1 MLKTHVSLNRNLPT
15 WGGGGGGCKEW
26 EWHISY
32 VESEHSRIF
41 ELREQRFLSGMA
53 AIMHENVR
61 SKNSSA
67 NDLERNQKTMPKIL
81 GDLFRVKS
89 VKNGQLYHILDVRK
103 SLERQAS
110 KQFYNKY
117 SENSR
122 SQIVFRTENF
132 WPLVNSFS
140 RKNIPE
146 LVQSRQT
153 S

>member
-1 MLKTHVSLNRNLPT
+1 M
-15 WGGGGGGCKEW
+15 GGGGGGCKEG

-61 SKNSSA
+61 STNSSA
-67 NDLERNQKTMPKIL
+67 NDLERNQKAMPKIL
-81 GDLFRVKS
+81 GDPFRVKS

-110 KQFYNKY
+110 KQFTTNVPKILDLKSS
-117 SENSR
+117 SEQKIFDPLLIR
-122 SQIVFRTENF
+122 SAGRMLPN
-132 WPLVNSFS
+132 
-140 RKNIPE
+140 
-146 LVQSRQT
+146 
-153 S
+153 